1 MSELVE
7 KIPRGRWLRILPP
20 IMIVC
25 IISYMDRVN
34 IGFAMAGGMSSEL
47 GMTAS
52 VAGLAAG
59 IFFIGYLFCRF
70 LAVNLPQSAV
80 VKNS

>member
-1 MSELVE
+1 MSELAQ
-7 KIPRGRWLRILPP
+7 KIPMGRWLRILPP

-34 IGFAMAGGMSSEL
+34 IGFAMAGGMSDEL

-59 IFFIGYLFCRF
+59 IFFIGYLSYRF
-70 LAVNLPQSAV
+70 LAGSSLPNEAVRNL
-80 VKNS
+80 